1 MQIFCVVEPNW
12 YQEEFLCQEKGKMYG
27 FENVPTDGAKL
38 MMQKIIS
45 MNSLSIQMDEGIG
58 LVQR

>member
-1 MQIFCVVEPNW
+1 MESNW

-38 MMQKIIS
+38 IMQTIVN
-45 MNSLSIQMDEGIG
+45 MNSSSI
-58 LVQR
+58 